1 MKKYNTKVNITNFN
15 VDWLRIKSACMTTIS
30 KAASK
35 MPGKEWR
42 RKLLICEHSPIRRG
56 EVSWKW
62 DEIPYAISTHFA
74 RHHEGCEKFIGT
86 ERTDRTG
93 VDREERSQMNYV
105 PMEMDANLQA
115 LINISM
121 KRLCMC
127 ADPTTRAYWE
137 QVLEAIKEY
146 DPDVYWAC
154 VPQCIRCGGCVEPFS
169 DCKFYE
175 NFSRE
180 YLTPE
185 TQTDVMARYDAY
197 NEHRE
202 KVLTLKRRK

>member
-1 MKKYNTKVNITNFN
+1 
-15 VDWLRIKSACMTTIS
+15 
-30 KAASK
+30 
-35 MPGKEWR
+35 
-42 RKLLICEHSPIRRG
+42 
-56 EVSWKW
+56 
-62 DEIPYAISTHFA
+62 
-74 RHHEGCEKFIGT
+74 
-86 ERTDRTG
+86 
-93 VDREERSQMNYV
+93 MNYV

-137 QVLEAIKEY
+137 QVLEAIKER

-154 VPQCIRCGGCVEPFS
+154 VPQCVRCGGCVEPFS

-185 TQTDVMARYDAY
+185 MQTDVMARYDAY

-202 KVLTLKRRK
+202 KVLTLRKKGNK